1 MAYDE
6 IKKLFNLNKLAE
18 RNTRA
23 GRKNLT
29 AQELA
34 VLSERYGADD
44 TAGYSTAPADE
55 EQTVEVM
62 DRTTETKRA
71 ASMGF
76 FQDTFSFVHI
86 FTKNVDFTVNGTRF
100 RGKDGLQ
107 VRGGAVPVG
116 KGLVVDLTPVMMIGQ
131 VSENKQSASKV
142 RQSEPAKIVVYNS
155 LANEI
160 TELEGEEYVK
170 VESEN
175 GKGFLKVTSQKNV
188 SLPAG
193 TDGETIEGS
202 GFTLDQSG
210 MDITNPVYSKDGQ
223 TESLGEAKVGKSGL
237 ITVKKESE
245 TKKKNMDA
253 GLAEDEMENRTEEPV
268 VEPEEEAGVESG
280 ENPAGDAIDKVLGA
294 ASDYVGEKAQKT
306 LASALGNTLGADG
319 TLDIFSNEKS
329 KTANEVKKEE
339 EEEKKKKEE
348 NKDGEVTL
356 VKTLVQGMMP
366 DFLTEMFPSL
376 EDSKN
381 KQAWDYAKKNIG
393 NYFSGKPIEEP
404 PSGLY
409 TEEEETETRKLP
421 EIGINIT
428 LLPGLKAGIGLEP
441 DFSIKL
447 VPKLNIRP
455 QEGAGAKMVDAAVN
469 QFFEG
474 IDEKRSDAFDNMKD
488 ADIKK
493 RTKNAVVA
501 AVDQMQLNVEGS
513 LSLAGE
519 FNLTAMAYLLA
530 DASYLFSVKGG
541 LIAKLGLAGAGENSS
556 VASIGVSQEIDFE
569 NGKPKFG
576 DRVLNL
582 KAGFGMSAA
591 IGIKAEI
598 ESKLFG
604 VEKEFEKDFAEWDL
618 FKLEYER
625 ALKLNNTGASA
636 GGFLKP
642 QGEKDKLE
650 DPWNNVG
657 AVHSAFNASVL
668 GRQIS
673 DVRKDS
679 FGFRVVQ
686 RAEGVSELIKKSRE
700 AETDMKKLMDGWKK
714 LMTDPEEKLAL
725 EDGKEEMEGAETKD
739 KGDLEAQER
748 EAIRKRLL
756 YLAGTYAMKRDAVNA
771 QIREIDSKIIDIQS
785 SDHYRKNVGEAN
797 QNVSK
802 HTQLLEQMK
811 QWREGN
817 QNATGAEALA
827 AYRAFKGNGKSA
839 NFDKYAEARRS
850 EEARKE
856 VGTKQNIIEYEKKR
870 AAELGKSHQ
879 ERLEKLDAYLAE
891 HNLSKED
898 KNQNAEFA
906 AFYLGLGGKGMK
918 NELARYVNKKET
930 VQSYEQERYDQLTQK
945 HTERIAKI
953 NQFVQDH
960 SLDKNKPNGELLEY
974 YKTTLGGSKVFEDV
988 YANFADVDMLRK
1000 YEEDHLAEDE
1010 KTAWHY
1016 NIYLQI
1022 KDAKQKYD
1030 AAQTPE
1036 EKESITE
1043 RARQIMFG
1051 KDLGQTKGKD
1061 HYDIETFRKKSYRMA
1076 EKQDMIDYEKNWK
1089 AHGMIDTAFLNHVD
1103 SDLEE
1108 IKQRMADNT
1117 EDTKS
1122 GSHITA
1128 YFILKKLG
1136 YEDPYDFVKE
1146 NIQLDTILRYEK
1158 AKMQMYYDENNLE
1171 SYMKH
1176 QVCVQEIT
1184 NAMQQIQAAKHTEA
1198 QADILKQTRQRYFS
1212 GEMRPKILPT
1222 QRKEWLRKQVRKT
1235 APKFERH
1242 GKKSYEDLKKESS
1255 LMAIRNFELEEYQY
1269 CIGKR
1274 HIKDADK
1281 HIQCVNILN
1290 DALIQSESKSG
1301 DEREVYEDKVKQD
1314 YFSGKMAQETEKKPK
1329 ERKDFLNQVKRGK
1342 VDLQTG
1348 YTAEGYVKSTVSV
1361 QELIDYEKM
1370 KVEKSKDK
1378 DAKHLNSLNKLEE
1391 AGKQILALAMAGKA
1405 VEANRLSDKVM
1416 EDYCSGE
1423 LVEEERLA
1431 VVKERTQLLSEAYQ
1445 GRIQGEGGKLFID
1458 KDLYAKLL
1466 TEYQEHNGK
1475 VHEERAAALEEA
1487 AETGSDAEVYERY
1500 KQMGG
1505 GARFR
1510 EIYNKQNEN
1519 ITAEDLTIDQM
1530 MRYSTASLQK
1540 ASKQG
1545 WLIRKK
1551 KAVMNFFRT
1560 KNPFMEG
1567 LSDEEMDAMARAG
1580 HFGRLA
1586 MIIEAEEEIKP
1597 AEDGSNEAEVDKQR
1611 EKIMQQYAAMTGD
1624 GGKGLAKDMENNLH
1638 KIVTPQML
1646 LKYETSRK
1654 NKLGGKHDSRLKWLE
1669 RKDDVLTEDD
1679 MAEYRNMA
1687 KEDGSTWK
1695 DHANFILSLMS
1706 RRYQTGL
1713 DKALDPAQIM
1723 TPAAVYSYEE
1733 RKYEEATAKHRE
1745 RIAMLDS
1752 TDETQENVW
1761 DKYQEMGGGSAFLKS
1776 LKADV
1781 QAAEKESQGES
1792 VEYQEIIDYEQTRAD
1807 LYLKQKD
1814 LVQENITKLSEQKL
1828 ALQRTL
1834 DQSGEALKGI
1844 ESITSQGDNDTAS
1857 TEKLNA
1863 MIEKIMNL
1871 RKSKL
1876 NTQAVG

>member
-1 MAYDE
+1 
-6 IKKLFNLNKLAE
+6 
-18 RNTRA
+18 
-23 GRKNLT
+23 
-29 AQELA
+29 
-34 VLSERYGADD
+34 
-44 TAGYSTAPADE
+44 
-55 EQTVEVM
+55 
-62 DRTTETKRA
+62 
-71 ASMGF
+71 
-76 FQDTFSFVHI
+76 
-86 FTKNVDFTVNGTRF
+86 
-100 RGKDGLQ
+100 
-107 VRGGAVPVG
+107 
-116 KGLVVDLTPVMMIGQ
+116 
-131 VSENKQSASKV
+131 
-142 RQSEPAKIVVYNS
+142 
-155 LANEI
+155 
-160 TELEGEEYVK
+160 
-170 VESEN
+170 
-175 GKGFLKVTSQKNV
+175 
-188 SLPAG
+188 
-193 TDGETIEGS
+193 
-202 GFTLDQSG
+202 
-210 MDITNPVYSKDGQ
+210 
-223 TESLGEAKVGKSGL
+223 
-237 ITVKKESE
+237 
-245 TKKKNMDA
+245 
-253 GLAEDEMENRTEEPV
+253 
-268 VEPEEEAGVESG
+268 
-280 ENPAGDAIDKVLGA
+280 
-294 ASDYVGEKAQKT
+294 
-306 LASALGNTLGADG
+306 
-319 TLDIFSNEKS
+319 
-329 KTANEVKKEE
+329 
-339 EEEKKKKEE
+339 
-348 NKDGEVTL
+348 
-356 VKTLVQGMMP
+356 MP

-739 KGDLEAQER
+739 KGDMEAQER

-785 SDHYRKNVGEAN
+785 SDHYRKNVGEAK

-802 HTQLLEQMK
+802 HTQLIEQMK

-898 KNQNAEFA
+898 NNENAEFA

-1061 HYDIETFRKKSYRMA
+1061 HYDMETFRKKSYRMA

-1184 NAMQQIQAAKHTEA
+1184 NAMQQIQAAKSAEA

-1301 DEREVYEDKVKQD
+1301 DEREAYEDKVKQD

-1405 VEANRLSDKVM
+1405 VEANSLSDKVM

-1669 RKDDVLTEDD
+1669 SKGDVLTEDD

-1781 QAAEKESQGES
+1781 KAAEKESQGES

-1844 ESITSQGDNDTAS
+1844 ESITSQGDNDTDS
-1857 TEKLNA
+1857 TENLNA
-1863 MIEKIMNL
+1863 MIEKVMNL

>member
-142 RQSEPAKIVVYNS
+142 RQSEPAKVVVYNS

-160 TELEGEEYVK
+160 TELEGEQYVT

-223 TESLGEAKVGKSGL
+223 TEALGEAKVGKSGL

-245 TKKKNMDA
+245 TKKKSMDA
-253 GLAEDEMENRTEEPV
+253 GLAEDEMGSRTEEPV

-306 LASALGNTLGADG
+306 LASAFGNRLGADG

-366 DFLTEMFPSL
+366 EFLTEMFPSL

-700 AETDMKKLMDGWKK
+700 AETDMKKLMDGWQK

-725 EDGKEEMEGAETKD
+725 EDGKEEMEGTETKD
-739 KGDLEAQER
+739 KGDMEAQER

-785 SDHYRKNVGEAN
+785 SDHYRKNVGEAD

-960 SLDKNKPNGELLEY
+960 SLNMDKPDGELLEY

-1000 YEEDHLAEDE
+1000 YEEKHLAEDE

-1016 NIYLQI
+1016 NIYTRL
-1022 KDAKQKYD
+1022 KSAKQQYD
-1030 AAQTPE
+1030 AAETE
-1036 EKESITE
+1036 DEKKRITE
-1043 RARQIMFG
+1043 MARQIMFG
-1051 KDLGQTKGKD
+1051 ADGGKTKGEA

-1076 EKQDMIDYEKNWK
+1076 EKQDIIDYEKNWQ
-1089 AHGMIDTAFLNHVD
+1089 AHGVIDKGFLEHVG

-1108 IKQRMADNT
+1108 MKQRMADNT

-1146 NIQLDTILRYEK
+1146 NIQLETILRYEQ
-1158 AKMQMYYDENNLE
+1158 ARMQKYYTENDLE
-1171 SYMKH
+1171 GYMKH

-1184 NAMQQIQAAKHTEA
+1184 RAMQQIQNTESDEAKAEIA
-1198 QADILKQTRQRYFS
+1198 EQTRRRYFS
-1212 GEMRPKILPT
+1212 GEMRPRVLPT
-1222 QRKEWLRKQVRKT
+1222 QRKEWLRQQVKRT
-1235 APKFERH
+1235 APKFQDQGR
-1242 GKKSYEDLKKESS
+1242 KSYDDLKKESS
-1255 LMAIRNFELEEYQY
+1255 LTAIRNYELERYQY
-1269 CIGKR
+1269 YIGER
-1274 HIKDADK
+1274 NIKDADK
-1281 HIQCVNILN
+1281 HFKCVSAI
-1290 DALIQSESKSG
+1290 DAALIELKGKNAEEQAAY
-1301 DEREVYEDKVKQD
+1301 VDKVKTD
-1314 YFSGKMAQETEKKPK
+1314 YFSGKMNQGTDDAV
-1329 ERKDFLNQVKRGK
+1329 ERSGFLRAVRNGDVDFT
-1342 VDLQTG
+1342 TG
-1348 YTAEGYVKSTVSV
+1348 HTAEGYIKSTVSV
-1361 QELIDYEKM
+1361 QEIINYE
-1370 KVEKSKDK
+1370 EQRAAQSDDT
-1378 DAKHLNSLNKLEE
+1378 DAKHLTSLNKLKE
-1391 AGKQILALAMAGKA
+1391 AGEQILALAREGKA
-1405 VEANRLSDKVM
+1405 AEANRLSDKVI

-1423 LVEEERLA
+1423 LVGEDRLTDI
-1431 VVKERTQLLSEAYQ
+1431 KERTELLSQAYK
-1445 GRIQGEGGKLFID
+1445 GRIEGQEGKFID
-1458 KDLYAKLL
+1458 RDLYIKLL